1 MLKWDPSEFKK
12 KLISDLA
19 ENGEIVGKFVENDA
33 RQRLLAIRDP
43 EWGAAYR
50 SKIVARLLTYE
61 VETKTNEV
69 VIRIGVRTTGASQ
82 AVGSKKT
89 GSSRRHGFYIEIGSK
104 KWPAHPFLRPA
115 VFMNASRIVKLLA
128 GK

>member
-1 MLKWDPSEFKK
+1 MLKWDPDEFKK

-33 RQRLLAIRDP
+33 RQRLLAIKDP
-43 EWGAAYR
+43 KWGEAYR
-50 SKIVARLLTYE
+50 NRYVARLLSYE
-61 VETKTNEV
+61 VIVKPKEV
-69 VIRIGVRTTGASQ
+69 VINVGVRPSST
-82 AVGSKKT
+82 
-89 GSSRRHGFYIEIGSK
+89 SRRHGFYIEIGTK

-115 VFMNASRIVKLLA
+115 VFMNAAKIVALLA